1 VKRPQTNGV
10 GRWLGLCWMMNCM
23 LAVCLSATNAV
34 AQSDGMPQ
42 GIVPRIPAGTPLDN
56 SANDRWN
63 RVVLLSRPSI
73 ESGDVDAVPKMIREA
88 AASLVVTILATI
100 ESSTNE
106 QGVVRFRMTD
116 IGVGTSAEFNGEW
129 KVVTLESASQLGLS
143 FGFIQRQL
151 LSEND
156 KQFRKLQLIA
166 KTTTLAIFDAPT
178 IMLRNDQHR
187 DYQMRHFVW
196 IDSSSGA
203 SATLV
208 WLLERDTQG
217 QLRTVDEPAQ
227 WLPAGLK
234 EKRVIHVDRDEFTL
248 RIPGARAFALRDLPP
263 GKPIPM
269 NAEAQQLAALPQYS
283 MDQLRALTTALNHA
297 IQATK

>member
-1 VKRPQTNGV
+1 VE
-10 GRWLGLCWMMNCM
+10 
-23 LAVCLSATNAV
+23 S
-34 AQSDGMPQ
+34 
-42 GIVPRIPAGTPLDN
+42 PAGQQ
-56 SANDRWN
+56 WN

-73 ESGDVDAVPKMIREA
+73 ESGDVDAVSKTIREA

-116 IGVGTSAEFNGEW
+116 IGVGTSAEIEGEW
-129 KVVTLESASQLGLS
+129 KVVTLESANQLGLS

-151 LSEND
+151 LYEND

-178 IMLRNDQHR
+178 IMLRKGEHR

-196 IDSSSGA
+196 IDSSTGA

-208 WLLERDTQG
+208 WLLERDAQG
-217 QLRTVDEPAQ
+217 QLRTIDEPAQ

-248 RIPGARAFALRDLPP
+248 GIPGGRAFALCELPP
-263 GKPIPM
+263 GKPIPLT
-269 NAEAQQLAALPQYS
+269 AEAQQLAALPQYS
-283 MDQLRALTTALNHA
+283 MDQLRALTTALNRD

>member
-1 VKRPQTNGV
+1 
-10 GRWLGLCWMMNCM
+10 M
-23 LAVCLSATNAV
+23 LAVCLSASNVV
-34 AQSDGMPQ
+34 AQSDGMPR
-42 GIVPRIPAGTPLDN
+42 GSVTRIPAGTPLDN
-56 SANDRWN
+56 SANERWN

-73 ESGDVDAVPKMIREA
+73 ESGDVDAVPKTIREA

-106 QGVVRFRMTD
+106 QGVVRFRMTE
-116 IGVGTSAEFNGEW
+116 IGVGTSAEIEGEW
-129 KVVTLESASQLGLS
+129 KVVTLESANQLGLS
-143 FGFIQRQL
+143 FGFFQRRL
-151 LSEND
+151 LDEND

-178 IMLRNDQHR
+178 IMLRNGQHR

-234 EKRVIHVDRDEFTL
+234 EKRAIHVERNEFTL
-248 RIPGARAFALRDLPP
+248 GFPGARAFALRDLPP

-269 NAEAQQLAALPQYS
+269 NAEAQQLAALPHYS
-283 MDQLRALTTALNHA
+283 MDQLRALTTALNRA

>member
-1 VKRPQTNGV
+1 
-10 GRWLGLCWMMNCM
+10 LAICL
-23 LAVCLSATNAV
+23 LAVCLSSTPVV
-34 AQSDGMPQ
+34 AQSNGMPK
-42 GIVPRIPAGTPLDN
+42 GSMPRIPAGTPVDN
-56 SANDRWN
+56 SANQRWN

-73 ESGDVDAVPKMIREA
+73 ESGDVDAVSKTIRESA
-88 AASLVVTILATI
+88 SSLVVTILATI
-100 ESSTNE
+100 ESSTNA
-106 QGVVRFRMTD
+106 QGEVRFRMTE
-116 IGVGTSAEFNGEW
+116 IGVGTSAELDGEW
-129 KVVTLESASQLGLS
+129 KVVTLESANQLGLS

-151 LSEND
+151 LYEND

-178 IMLRNDQHR
+178 IMLRDGQHR

-208 WLLERDTQG
+208 WLLEQDAQG
-217 QLRTVDEPAQ
+217 NLRTIDEPAR

-248 RIPGARAFALRDLPP
+248 GIPGARAFGLRDLPP
-263 GKPIPM
+263 GKPIPLS
-269 NAEAQQLAALPQYS
+269 AEARQLAALPQYS
-283 MDQLRALTTALNHA
+283 MDELRGLATELNRA
-297 IQATK
+297 IQATQ

>member
-1 VKRPQTNGV
+1 MKSARTHAA
-10 GRWLGLCWMMNCM
+10 WHGLDLRRVASC
-23 LAVCLSATNAV
+23 LIAVSLSIAHAA
-34 AQSDGMPQ
+34 AQSNTLPHG
-42 GIVPRIPAGTPLDN
+42 VLSRIAAGTPVDN
-56 SANDRWN
+56 SAGQRWN
-63 RVVLLSRPSI
+63 RVVMLSRPSI
-73 ESGDVDAVPKMIREA
+73 ERGDVDAVSKTIRDA
-88 AASLVVTILATI
+88 TASVMVTILATI
-100 ESSTNE
+100 ESSTNA
-106 QGVVRFRMTD
+106 QGEVRFRMTD
-116 IGVGTSAEFNGEW
+116 VGVGSSAEIDGEW
-129 KVVTLESASQLGLS
+129 KVVTLESANQLGLS

-151 LSEND
+151 LYEND

-178 IMLRNDQHR
+178 IMLRNGQHR

-208 WLLERDTQG
+208 WLLERDAQG
-217 QLRTVDEPAQ
+217 QLRTIDEPAQ

-248 RIPGARAFALRDLPP
+248 GIPGGRAFALCELPP

-269 NAEAQQLAALPQYS
+269 NAEAQHLAALPQYS
-283 MDQLRALTTALNHA
+283 MDELRALTTALNRA
-297 IQATK
+297 IQTSK